1 MWMMPC
7 SVVLGRGWSRW
18 KVDPSFR
25 LCSWWSWIRGGSD
38 ARGGG
43 GFFSHFRCH
52 VIAWGSF
59 AGFIQSLSSCM
70 TARCVLVRF
79 RPWFSI
85 PLRSWAMSEI
95 AGWRN
100 RAVFL
105 PSHSSRSF
113 FTSSSSSSR
122 GKPASAVVA
131 HTFWSGSCCWCARM
145 LRSSLGVRMTSPSAG
160 DLGSV
165 VLSASPFWVLG
176 SCVVSAGA
184 GHMRLTVTPSST
196 SPSS

>member
-1 MWMMPC
+1 MWMIPC

-25 LCSWWSWIRGGSD
+25 LCSRWSWIRGGSF
-38 ARGGG
+38 ARGAG

-52 VIAWGSF
+52 LTTWGSS

-79 RPWFSI
+79 RPWLSI
-85 PLRSWAMSEI
+85 PLSSWSMSEI

-105 PSHSSRSF
+105 PSTHLAHYVSLPPLLRGGRPLLLWWPILF
-113 FTSSSSSSR
+113 GLGDAAGTSR
-122 GKPASAVVA
+122 GCVA
-131 HTFWSGSCCWCARM
+131 PWG
-145 LRSSLGVRMTSPSAG
+145 
-160 DLGSV
+160 
-165 VLSASPFWVLG
+165 
-176 SCVVSAGA
+176 
-184 GHMRLTVTPSST
+184 
-196 SPSS
+196 